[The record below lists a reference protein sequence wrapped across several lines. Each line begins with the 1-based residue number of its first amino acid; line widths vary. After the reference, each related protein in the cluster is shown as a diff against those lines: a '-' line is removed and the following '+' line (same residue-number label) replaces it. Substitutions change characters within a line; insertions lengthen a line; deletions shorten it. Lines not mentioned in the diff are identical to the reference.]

1 MSTRQRQDMTALIY
15 DKRGR
20 VLSIGKNSYV
30 KTSTHMSHHARL
42 VGQPE
47 KIYLHAEVAAILKC
61 KDLSRAWRIKVFRF
75 FKDGEPANAAPCAV
89 CRSAIAATS
98 IRYIEHT

>member
-1 MSTRQRQDMTALIY
+1 MSQRQRQDMTAVIY

-30 KTSTHMSHHARL
+30 KTSTHMAHHARL
-42 VGQPE
+42 VGEPS

-61 KDLSRAWRIKVFRF
+61 KELDRAYRIKVFRF
-75 FKDGEPANAAPCAV
+75 YKDGSEANAAPCAV
-89 CRSAIAATS
+89 CRSAIAATN
-98 IRYIEHT
+98 IRLIEHT